1 VEDVFFHVSG
11 FQPVLEDGAVH
22 WDVSQK
28 PMYNVVGVV
37 KNFFPVGQTNFELR
51 ESGAGS
57 RAAPRSG
64 TFIEDP

>member
-1 VEDVFFHVSG
+1 MLEIQELLLQVGRGPKQCAVQAFPTYG
-11 FQPVLEDGAVH
+11 PV
-22 WDVSQK
+22 
-28 PMYNVVGVV
+28 YNVVGVV

>member
-1 VEDVFFHVSG
+1 
-11 FQPVLEDGAVH
+11 
-22 WDVSQK
+22 
-28 PMYNVVGVV
+28 MYNVVGVV

-51 ESGAGS
+51 EPGAGS